1 MKTINAMKVG
11 FTTISLIILSS
22 CGPANHNKDYASPS
36 SSNVSG
42 NAKTEGAS
50 SQSQDSTANP
60 VNGYISSMLASY
72 TGDTARK
79 FVKTA
84 DIKFRVKNVYL
95 ATYSIEDI
103 IKKNDGFVTS
113 TNLNSAI
120 DNKTVTAISEDS
132 SVESTNYTVS
142 NLMVLRVPSYK
153 LDSTL
158 RTIAKLIN
166 YLDYRVIKA
175 DDVEFDIMFNQLTI
189 YRAQNHE
196 RRLTTDINK
205 QGKKLQETS
214 NAEDVLNQQQGEADN
229 AKIENLKLNDK
240 IKFSTINLEIY
251 QRETIKREVIAN
263 EQNLR
268 AYEPGFWYKVWD
280 ALKSGWEILEAILI
294 FLANIWF
301 LYLFALAGYFIYRAF
316 RKKQVK

>member
-1 MKTINAMKVG
+1 MNTINAMKVG
-11 FTTISLIILSS
+11 LTAIGLIILSS
-22 CGPANHNKDYASPS
+22 CSQSYKNKDYSAPADHDEAGSQRTQSAS
-36 SSNVSG
+36 V
-42 NAKTEGAS
+42 
-50 SQSQDSTANP
+50 QSALQDSTATP
-60 VNGYISSMLASY
+60 ANGYISSMIASY

-79 FVKTA
+79 FIKTA
-84 DIKFRVKNVYL
+84 DMKFRVKNVYT
-95 ATYSIEDI
+95 ATYAIEDI

-113 TNLNSAI
+113 TILNSTI
-120 DNKTVTAISEDS
+120 NNKTVTTISEDS
-132 SVESTNYTVS
+132 SVESTYFTVS
-142 NLMVLRVPSYK
+142 NSMTLRVPSYK

-166 YLDYRVIKA
+166 YLDYRIIKA
-175 DDVEFDIMFNQLTI
+175 DDVEFDIMFNQFTM
-189 YRAQNHE
+189 YRTQSHE

-214 NAEDVLNQQQGEADN
+214 NAENVLNQLQEEADN

-240 IKFSTINLEIY
+240 IKFSTIDLEIY
-251 QRETIKREVIAN
+251 QRETIKRELIAN

-268 AYEPGFWYKVWD
+268 AYEPGFWFKVGA

-301 LYLFALAGYFIYRAF
+301 LYLFALAGYFIYRIL
-316 RKKQVK
+316 RKNK